1 MYIKDAFFSNTG
13 ISQHRIVEELGNN
26 VPVYTLYGQNELYE
40 DLYGVEGKDSD
51 RKQIR
56 SSRRFD
62 LLRNGDLI
70 FSTISGEASIVSK
83 EHEGYLFSQN
93 YIRMELMNNSI
104 DKRYIAFL
112 INENAYIKKQF
123 AQQLQGSKVIRYT
136 LRLLKEIELPKLPPL
151 IVQQII
157 GDIYFKELQL
167 RALKQRVAERQCE
180 LNLTRLMEVSN
191 NG

>member
-1 MYIKDAFFSNTG
+1 MYIKDIFHSNAG
-13 ISQHRIVEELGNN
+13 ISRNRIEISNDLIAKS
-26 VPVYTLYGQNELYE
+26 YILYGQNELYE
-40 DLYGVEGKDSD
+40 DLLGIEREFVNRTKIRTMRRVDVLHEG
-51 RKQIR
+51 
-56 SSRRFD
+56 D
-62 LLRNGDLI
+62 LL

-104 DKRYIAFL
+104 DKKYIAFL
-112 INENAYIKKQF
+112 INENTYIKKQF
-123 AQQLQGSKVIRYT
+123 AQQLQGSQVIRYT

-157 GDIYFKELQL
+157 GDIYFKELRL
-167 RALKQRVAERQCE
+167 RALKQQVAERQYE

>member
-1 MYIKDAFFSNTG
+1 MYIKDIFHSNAG
-13 ISQHRIVEELGNN
+13 ISRNRIEISNDLIAKL
-26 VPVYTLYGQNELYE
+26 YILYGQNELYE
-40 DLYGVEGKDSD
+40 DLLGIEREIINRTKIRTMRRVDVLHEG
-51 RKQIR
+51 
-56 SSRRFD
+56 D
-62 LLRNGDLI
+62 LL

-104 DKRYIAFL
+104 DKKYIAFL
-112 INENAYIKKQF
+112 INENTYIKKQF
-123 AQQLQGSKVIRYT
+123 AQQLQGSQVIRYT

-157 GDIYFKELQL
+157 GDIYFKELRL